1 MKKNS
6 SAASQLSDKFLIKL
20 KLNDSPA
27 YRIAQQAE
35 VSPNMLS
42 KLVNGI
48 EKIKPADDRIIAVG
62 EVLGLDETDCFRK

>member
-1 MKKNS
+1 MQKHTFKEP
-6 SAASQLSDKFLIKL
+6 QLSDKFLIEL